1 MTKQSKSAGQ
11 ETETIV
17 AAEAVGW
24 NETADKQAA
33 TFSAFQG
40 PLVEVASQA
49 FGRYVEGMA
58 ELNQEMTRFVA
69 ARLRHDAEFGHA
81 LSACQSV
88 GQAAQM
94 QQDWVK
100 KAADDYVAEARKLGE
115 IGQKLV
121 QHVAQDSNA

>member
-1 MTKQSKSAGQ
+1 MTKQSKTTGI
-11 ETETIV
+11 ETDTLV
-17 AAEAVGW
+17 SSDGGW

-33 TFSAFQG
+33 TLSAFQG
-40 PLVEVASQA
+40 PLVEATSQA

-81 LSACQSV
+81 LAACQSV
-88 GQAAQM
+88 GEAAKM

-100 KAADDYVAEARKLGE
+100 KAADDYVAEAKRLGE

-121 QHVAQDSNA
+121 HDVSQASDA